1 MSHSTW
7 QESVPRTSA
16 HALHRQRKA
25 RPAGARAELTCSCG
39 VSQARAPKAD
49 STVQGGAASR
59 HARGGHLC
67 TSLTLLPL
75 PHLAW
80 NWPLGQ
86 RLKNFIRCAGRQ
98 VEAPSGAGYLFNWGA
113 RHKRADFLCKR
124 RSWPSCPR
132 SARLRRTAREL
143 GGAVP
148 APCWMETLA
157 CVRSFRFGTALSL
170 ELPGT
175 VAASLC
181 HSCSGMCC

>member
-1 MSHSTW
+1 M
-7 QESVPRTSA
+7 
-16 HALHRQRKA
+16 
-25 RPAGARAELTCSCG
+25 
-39 VSQARAPKAD
+39 
-49 STVQGGAASR
+49 
-59 HARGGHLC
+59 C

-98 VEAPSGAGYLFNWGA
+98 VEAPSSAGYLFNWGA
-113 RHKRADFLCKR
+113 RHKSADFLCKR

-148 APCWMETLA
+148 ASVLDGDSG
-157 CVRSFRFGTALSL
+157 VRK
-170 ELPGT
+170 ELPLRGRLEPR
-175 VAASLC
+175 AAWYSRCIAVPQLLWHVLLRPSRSAALIPHPIDRRALC
-181 HSCSGMCC
+181 RFREELSSEVRQLLWRVVFA